1 MNHTSRGAVSMAA
14 TAKLFFV
21 CGMLLLGFSTSPAQG
36 FVVIAFGLPPLAVTA
51 ALYVALRLRDP
62 MIDRIVVP
70 FALAG
75 ISLVTGLALA
85 TLVSPTPVESFAR
98 FIPNLLGFFLFG
110 YVLSPFYRASGSAL
124 ERHEE
129 LAALLVVTGTLIG
142 GYFLVRFV
150 LAVSTIGFAAVI
162 VDRVTGGVY
171 SLPWGATN
179 VVGSV
184 LILPIFLSFYLSR
197 IVGPS
202 VRPILLAARLVMLA
216 AVAVALSR
224 AVNISIATGM
234 LLLLFVL
241 RGRPRR
247 QLLVFAGLA
256 ALALA
261 FADHVT
267 GGVLSEQ
274 LLGAFVDRFQSSDTA
289 SLNGRSDIW
298 VTFLGAFQES
308 PLLGIGYYASLPTF
322 DSSGHN
328 FLLTSL
334 IERGIVG
341 FALSAVVLIASFRYW
356 FRALQRARSLEL
368 RFFLTTLGVGGF
380 SSLFHLMFE
389 DANFTQP
396 YMIMSWV
403 ALSLPF
409 LAWRSTLGDLVRPVP
424 LRDPF
429 SRE

>member
-1 MNHTSRGAVSMAA
+1 MAKA
-14 TAKLFFV
+14 FFV
-21 CGMLLLGFSTSPAQG
+21 CGLLLLGFSTSPAQG
-36 FVVIAFGLPPLAVTA
+36 LVVVAFGLPPLAITA
-51 ALYVALRLRDP
+51 ALYISLRLRDP

-75 ISLVTGLALA
+75 ISLVNGLALA
-85 TLVSPTPVESFAR
+85 TLVSPTPIESLAR
-98 FIPNLLGFFLFG
+98 FVPNLLGFFLFG
-110 YVLSPFYRASGSAL
+110 YVLSPFYRESDSGL

-129 LAALLVVTGTLIG
+129 LAALLVVTGSLIG
-142 GYFLVRFV
+142 GYFLVRFI

-179 VVGSV
+179 VVSSV
-184 LILPIFLSFYLSR
+184 LILPIFLSFYVSR
-197 IVGPS
+197 IVGRK
-202 VRPILLAARLVMLA
+202 VRPILVAGRIVMLA

-241 RGRPRR
+241 RGSARR

-256 ALALA
+256 ALALVV
-261 FADHVT
+261 ADEVT
-267 GGVLSEQ
+267 GHVLSQQ
-274 LLGAFVDRFQSSDTA
+274 LLGAFLDRFQSSDTA

-298 VTFLGAFQES
+298 VTFLGAFSRS
-308 PLLGIGYYASLPTF
+308 PLLGIGYYAALPTL

-334 IERGIVG
+334 VERGIVG
-341 FALSAVVLIASFRYW
+341 FALSAIVLIAAIRYW
-356 FRALQRARSLEL
+356 WRARLVARSIEL
-368 RFFLTTLGVGGF
+368 RFFLATLGVGGF
-380 SSLFHLMFE
+380 SSLFHLMLE

-396 YMIMSWV
+396 YMIMSWM

-409 LAWRSTLGDLVRPVP
+409 LAWRSTFGDLGRPAT
-424 LRDPF
+424 LRDP
-429 SRE
+429 SSPE